1 MFPPHLPPKS
11 CNIARHQKWR
21 RLKIIFALT
30 IFALI
35 VGMSGASMMIGWI
48 WPRFA
53 EGDTWIASYVHP
65 ALSRVQME
73 DRVRQEISL
82 RIVSVYQSESA
93 LNGVNYL
100 KQKMGDAI
108 VVSSDGWVAMYKPDY
123 DGSYKNFSVLA
134 KDGQVYQLENAV
146 MDKYS
151 GVLYLKIKNA
161 QFDVVNFSGSISAGE
176 DIFVFNDSDWY
187 HSVVDYPVM
196 SANVIPHMDT
206 APVLFYSLDG
216 KFKLGDVVINSQGT
230 VDGLIQNDGSLL
242 SSDYITRVLP
252 NILSAQTVVYPS
264 LGADGWFSEEQP
276 IVVASSSA
284 SGFAVTR
291 VWSAG
296 SKLRKGDI
304 ITEIN
309 GRVVTA
315 DDLWY
320 NITGN
325 TTVRLQIIRAG
336 KTIEIETKLT
346 DTQKQ

>member
-1 MFPPHLPPKS
+1 LPPKS

-134 KDGQVYQLENAV
+134 KDGQVYQLENAR
-146 MDKYS
+146 DGQIFRRS
-151 GVLYLKIKNA
+151 LFKNKKRA
-161 QFDVVNFSGSISAGE
+161 IRCREFQRQHQRGE

-187 HSVVDYPVM
+187 HSVVDYPRHERKCN
-196 SANVIPHMDT
+196 SPYGHRS
-206 APVLFYSLDG
+206 VLFYSWTENSIG
-216 KFKLGDVVINSQGT
+216 RDVVINSQGT
-230 VDGLIQNDGSLL
+230 VDGLIQNDGSLCPA
-242 SSDYITRVLP
+242 IT
-252 NILSAQTVVYPS
+252 
-264 LGADGWFSEEQP
+264 
-276 IVVASSSA
+276 
-284 SGFAVTR
+284 
-291 VWSAG
+291 
-296 SKLRKGDI
+296 
-304 ITEIN
+304 
-309 GRVVTA
+309 
-315 DDLWY
+315 
-320 NITGN
+320 
-325 TTVRLQIIRAG
+325 
-336 KTIEIETKLT
+336 
-346 DTQKQ
+346 